1 MERVLWV
8 ALDFPCIAFFLY
20 IVPGNIFRLSGRMFL
35 IYDIRLDDIWSTCT
49 SSPCT
54 GNWHRPCSHCQP
66 LFETWPQTRFSNGL
80 WFIFKSMS
88 THIHPPGFE
97 HDPRPTSCP
106 AWGAHPPSGSPP
118 CSCCCPW
125 PPNTL
130 RASLILCKS
139 HLWCTNHILGRKLS
153 T

>member
-54 GNWHRPCSHCQP
+54 GNWHRPCSHRQS
-66 LFETWPQTRFSNGL
+66 LFETWSQTRFSNGL
-80 WFIFKSMS
+80 SFFFKSMS
-88 THIHPPGFE
+88 THIHPQVL
-97 HDPRPTSCP
+97 SM
-106 AWGAHPPSGSPP
+106 
-118 CSCCCPW
+118 
-125 PPNTL
+125 TL
-130 RASLILCKS
+130 VLHLALPEELTLPLVLLLALVVVLDLQIPLGPLLYFVSLIFDAQIKY
-139 HLWCTNHILGRKLS
+139 
-153 T
+153 